1 MAYTELL
8 HNTMTLKEIVRHY
21 ITKPDKAFQQKRTI
35 SPLIFS
41 HMSVEQTRVDKLFL
55 KVYFYDTDVES
66 SYRLLRVACK
76 RIHRNQRRLYNSFLK
91 VHS

>member
-1 MAYTELL
+1 MA
-8 HNTMTLKEIVRHY
+8 LKEIVRHY
-21 ITKPDKAFQQKRTI
+21 ITKPDKAFYQHRMR

-41 HMSVEQTRVDKLFL
+41 HMAVEQTKVDKLFL

-66 SYRLLRVACK
+66 SYRLLRMACK
-76 RIHRNQRRLYNSFLK
+76 RIHRNQRRLYKSFLK